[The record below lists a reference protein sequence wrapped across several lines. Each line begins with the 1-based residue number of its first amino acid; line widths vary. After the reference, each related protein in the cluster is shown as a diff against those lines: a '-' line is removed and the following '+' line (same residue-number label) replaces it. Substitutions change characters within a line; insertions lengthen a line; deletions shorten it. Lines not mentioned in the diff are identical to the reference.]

1 MDTLKNTIFYL
12 KTCGTCRKILSE
24 IPNLSAFECINIK
37 EQPLTLEQ
45 IDALSQ
51 KAGSYEAL
59 FSRKAK
65 LYRELGLHEQEL
77 TEADYRR
84 YLGEHY
90 SFLSRPVIIYNNEIY
105 IGSGKN
111 NLEAFRNALS
121 ND

>member
-1 MDTLKNTIFYL
+1 
-12 KTCGTCRKILSE
+12 LSE
-24 IPNLSAFECINIK
+24 IPNLSDFECVNIK
-37 EQPLTLEQ
+37 ENPLMLSQ
-45 IDALSQ
+45 IDDLVVL
-51 KAGSYEAL
+51 AGSYEAL

-90 SFLSRPVIIYNNEIY
+90 SFLSRPVIIFRDKIY

>member
-1 MDTLKNTIFYL
+1 MKNTIFYL

-24 IPNLSAFECINIK
+24 IPNLFDFECVNIK
-37 EQPLTLEQ
+37 ENSLTLSQ
-45 IDALSQ
+45 IDELAALT
-51 KAGSYEAL
+51 GSYEAL

-90 SFLSRPVIIYNNEIY
+90 SFLSRPVIIFRDTIY
-105 IGSGKN
+105 VGSGKN
-111 NLEAFRNALS
+111 NVDAFRKALAH
-121 ND
+121 D